1 MRLKK
6 KHNTAILKNQ
16 LLAVID
22 LLDQHKILY
31 HLEGGTLLGIV
42 RDKGIIPWDHDT
54 DISIMAAD
62 FDKFKQIIPKI
73 KNKNFRV
80 KVKGFSSK
88 SKFKA
93 PNKERIIKIK
103 DKNLLFFSGGNTLDV
118 FIKYPIDNKVYW
130 VAENNTMCVD
140 EKFYLGYEEIEW
152 EERKVK
158 VPLNYKEYLSL
169 KYGDWN
175 IINKEWDCSMELTIV
190 EKRSDNIN

>member
-1 MRLKK
+1 MRLKRK
-6 KHNTAILKNQ
+6 YNTAILKNQ

-22 LLDQHKILY
+22 LLEQHKVPY
-31 HLEGGTLLGIV
+31 HLEGGSLLGIV

-62 FDKFKQIIPKI
+62 FEKFKQIIPKI
-73 KNKNFRV
+73 KNKNYRV
-80 KVKGFSSK
+80 KVKGFERDG
-88 SKFKA
+88 KFKVL
-93 PNKERIIKIK
+93 NKERIVKIK
-103 DKNLLFFSGGNTLDV
+103 DKIFFFFAGSNTLDV
-118 FIKYPIDNKVYW
+118 FIKYPVENKVYW
-130 VAENNTMCVD
+130 EAKQNTMCVD

-175 IINKEWDCSMELTIV
+175 IINKEWDCNMELTIV
-190 EKRSDNIN
+190 EKVVIT